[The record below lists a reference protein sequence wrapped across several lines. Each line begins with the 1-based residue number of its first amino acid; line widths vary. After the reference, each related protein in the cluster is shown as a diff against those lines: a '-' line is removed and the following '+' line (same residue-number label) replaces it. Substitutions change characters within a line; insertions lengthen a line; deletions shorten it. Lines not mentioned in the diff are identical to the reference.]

1 LDVQSD
7 SGLLY
12 RVAVVLEPKSAAPRT
27 SAAKKSAHASSVAIN
42 TLKSHQQP
50 VFLALLTITF
60 LAQFYAA
67 DLKGIWNDEAV
78 RLTIANGGLATAPFE
93 TRQPGQFADVLKAI
107 ENFATQPAYLL
118 LVNGIL
124 RITHSYSVIP
134 IVTANLLMFLFSA
147 VGIYLLA
154 RSLLSP
160 WGVLVSVLLYLW
172 NGFAMVHVLQTRE
185 YSLILCLLVWNMA
198 FFYWLFKVGRV
209 GGRRIFWWISLAHF
223 LTTLAAV
230 YATNWAPFFLWP
242 QAVIALLLLR
252 RKRSAALTVCA
263 NLGLAGLAWLPW
275 FLKTPKTSA
284 LFIIWDRRPPSLSLL
299 LTQFHA
305 GTEHLLVGSKQACL
319 SLLTVYYWMLLIV
332 LVGGVIYFAF
342 GFLRQRFEIQHLVLT
357 TLGFLAFQ
365 IAYFFLREPL
375 STAAR
380 YFILYLPFIALLI
393 PLVLSPLVSWVA
405 PSVARRAWL
414 QIGVLLL
421 FAAAGLAQ
429 VRNNYRDPY
438 VDHGPDFR
446 VVYRYLISRVAPRDK
461 IMVGLRTNLMALNYY
476 WPSPH
481 QIQLGYGAA
490 PQDHTTTHPRIWTV
504 SYYDEESPSYRRY
517 ADYLQTMGYKLAVRR
532 VISSVTIRCFQA
544 NPRAS
549 EIQQDE
555 QDENG
560 DAGPESDLQ
569 HR

>member
-1 LDVQSD
+1 MQSD
-7 SGLLY
+7 SGLLS

-42 TLKSHQQP
+42 TLKSHQGP

-154 RSLLSP
+154 RSLSP

-209 GGRRIFWWISLAHF
+209 RGRRIFWWISLAHF

-252 RKRSAALTVCA
+252 RKRSAALTVC
-263 NLGLAGLAWLPW
+263 GESRPCRAGLAAMVPEDAQDFGVVYHLGQTASIVVVAFNTVPCRNRAPLGRVETGM
-275 FLKTPKTSA
+275 FVLA
-284 LFIIWDRRPPSLSLL
+284 YSLL
-299 LTQFHA
+299 LDASYCAGWRRNLFRFWFSAPTVRDSASGLNDTGLSGLSDCLFFPARAAFNRSTLFH
-305 GTEHLLVGSKQACL
+305 SL
-319 SLLTVYYWMLLIV
+319 SAVHRPAHST
-332 LVGGVIYFAF
+332 
-342 GFLRQRFEIQHLVLT
+342 RF
-357 TLGFLAFQ
+357 
-365 IAYFFLREPL
+365 
-375 STAAR
+375 
-380 YFILYLPFIALLI
+380 
-393 PLVLSPLVSWVA
+393 VA
-405 PSVARRAWL
+405 PGELGGAIGRSTSVAPDRRAF
-414 QIGVLLL
+414 V
-421 FAAAGLAQ
+421 
-429 VRNNYRDPY
+429 VRC
-438 VDHGPDFR
+438 
-446 VVYRYLISRVAPRDK
+446 SR
-461 IMVGLRTNLMALNYY
+461 
-476 WPSPH
+476 
-481 QIQLGYGAA
+481 
-490 PQDHTTTHPRIWTV
+490 
-504 SYYDEESPSYRRY
+504 
-517 ADYLQTMGYKLAVRR
+517 
-532 VISSVTIRCFQA
+532 ISSS
-544 NPRAS
+544 S
-549 EIQQDE
+549 EQ
-555 QDENG
+555 
-560 DAGPESDLQ
+560 L
-569 HR
+569 